1 MKTLPKYGG
10 VVESE
15 SEHLDRLWSGVTTK
29 LGFENTAPSNEPF
42 VMTWR
47 DYRDYYVYQF
57 RHAMLMPMSTA
68 LAGTALVLGGWIA
81 TVNASFA
88 SVPGDVLYP
97 VKLVT
102 ERVQLAVTTSTEQ
115 RAQLHVEFATRRL
128 QEVTEITQST
138 RENKDTLVKT
148 AIEGFRQ
155 EIASVNAQLS
165 EVRQTSPESAAAI
178 AAMVDRK
185 TSEYQQAFLDTASD
199 TPETA
204 KEDVA
209 AAQEEAE
216 QAGTQAVEALV
227 ESHEETQQETTS
239 KSLKYS
245 FRETYSELQTRI
257 TLSLGRLEVIEQVI
271 PRTPTEAQAGYTA
284 RLDEARAA
292 AATHDS
298 TLSTS
303 MQIMA
308 AGGYRSAF
316 DLLAEVEAAVSH
328 SEEIITELE
337 IDISTAA
344 MTP

>member
-1 MKTLPKYGG
+1 MKDAPEFGG
-10 VVESE
+10 DFVVDEE
-15 SEHLDRLWSGVTTK
+15 RLDRVWVKIATD
-29 LGFENTAPSNEPF
+29 LGFENTAPLKEPF

-57 RHAMLMPMSTA
+57 RHAMLKPMSTA

-102 ERVQLAVTTSTEQ
+102 ERVQLAVTTSTQQ

-128 QEVTEITQST
+128 QEVTKITQSS

-155 EIASVNAQLS
+155 EIASVNAQLT

-178 AAMVDRK
+178 AAIVDRK

-271 PRTPTEAQAGYTA
+271 PRTPTEAQPGYMA
-284 RLDEARAA
+284 RLVEARAA

-328 SEEIITELE
+328 SEAIITELE

-344 MTP
+344 VTP